1 MFEWLK
7 RLFLGKDSVFQK
19 IEEIAGRIKRFMDRF
34 EFAGEEDSYDLARK
48 YYQLIIKSETIEEAK
63 HYEKEF
69 YRLLKERGIITE
81 KYESSKRYAEDDY
94 SDTFHS
100 GINSG
105 SSDLSEAAAVYH
117 VFNDENQDNSSS
129 NSEIQS
135 GSGEFGGGGAS
146 DSWEETGSDNS

>member
-7 RLFLGKDSVFQK
+7 RLFLGKDSVFRK
-19 IEEIAGRIKRFMDRF
+19 IREIADRIKRFMDRF
-34 EFAGEEDSYDLARK
+34 EFAEEEDSYNLARK
-48 YYQLIIKSETIEEAK
+48 YYNLVIKSETIDEAE

-69 YRLLKERGIITE
+69 YKRLKEKGIINE
-81 KYESSKRYAEDDY
+81 KYESSRRYANEDYDRV
-94 SDTFHS
+94 DKDIH
-100 GINSG
+100 SG
-105 SSDLSEAAAVYH
+105 SSDLNEAAAIYH
-117 VFNDENQDNSSS
+117 VFNDGNQDNSGS